1 MVRKRT
7 VADLHS
13 TGMVALA
20 GVIVVIFHLSVDAA
34 VVIVAGRPVEGGVV
48 VPAGLSYGGQGW

>member
-1 MVRKRT
+1 VRERT

-13 TGMVALA
+13 TVTAALA
-20 GVIVVIFHLSVDAA
+20 WVIVVIFHLSVDAA

-48 VPAGLSYGGQGW
+48 VLAGLFYGGQGW

>member
-1 MVRKRT
+1 MREWT

-13 TGMVALA
+13 TGTAALV

-34 VVIVAGRPVEGGVV
+34 VVVVAGRPVEGGVV
-48 VPAGLSYGGQGW
+48 VLAGLFYGGQGW